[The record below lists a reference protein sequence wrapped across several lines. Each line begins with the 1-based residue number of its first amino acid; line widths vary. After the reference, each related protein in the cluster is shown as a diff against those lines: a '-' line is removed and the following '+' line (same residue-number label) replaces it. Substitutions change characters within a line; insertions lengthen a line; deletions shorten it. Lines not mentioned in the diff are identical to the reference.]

1 MSRIGNDSKG
11 EQIFLFVIFLFLIVA
26 GFVLLRGCYG
36 WCCDRLA
43 ESLSRVNGGDKYVV
57 VADGFVVKGDVD
69 RITAPEAHGAV
80 EDHSDAVLGA
90 ILDSEYE
97 ARARGSVND
106 HGSYGAH
113 GAAKHVYLVFRL
125 EAALP
130 KKED

>member
-1 MSRIGNDSKG
+1 MSRIENDSKG
-11 EQIFLFVIFLFLIVA
+11 EQIILFVIFLCLIVA

-69 RITAPEAHGAV
+69 RLTAPEAHGAV
-80 EDHSDAVLGA
+80 EDPSD
-90 ILDSEYE
+90 
-97 ARARGSVND
+97 
-106 HGSYGAH
+106 AH